1 MNLMGEIDAFSSVV
15 TIVRKPSSF
24 QTYSRKEVRMRF
36 QDFSFG
42 SMRIDGIT
50 HEHDVVI
57 DRGKVRKRR
66 KKASK
71 RFRDTFGHTPLSVE
85 EDIPWKCRRLVVG
98 TGAYGALPVMEEV
111 KQVAAQRKV
120 ELVIVPTAKAIE
132 TLNQDPEKTNAILH
146 VTC

>member
-1 MNLMGEIDAFSSVV
+1 
-15 TIVRKPSSF
+15 
-24 QTYSRKEVRMRF
+24 MRF

-42 SMRIDGIT
+42 SMRIDGVT

-57 DRGKVRKRR
+57 DCGEVRKRR
-66 KKASK
+66 KKASRK
-71 RFRDTFGHTPLSVE
+71 FRDAFGHTPLSVE

-111 KQVAAQRKV
+111 KHAAAQRRV
-120 ELVIVPTAKAIE
+120 ELVILPTAEAIE

>member
-1 MNLMGEIDAFSSVV
+1 M
-15 TIVRKPSSF
+15 
-24 QTYSRKEVRMRF
+24 
-36 QDFSFG
+36 
-42 SMRIDGIT
+42 SMT
-50 HEHDVVI
+50 WLSN
-57 DRGKVRKRR
+57 RGKVRKRR